1 MPHEPFGRA
10 SQRSREPNFC
20 LSGIVALEGLGV
32 AHARV
37 LVDDEVHDLADARP
51 VELQH
56 GLGDPR
62 VHACIESGR

>member
-51 VELQH
+51 VEPQH
-56 GLGDPR
+56 GLSNRRID
-62 VHACIESGR
+62 ACVERGR